1 MHDTK
6 RRQRTCRG
14 NAGIDFLK
22 VHVPTPEN
30 VNNKLISKGEH
41 NLWLGIIEHMPA
53 GMKEG

>member
-22 VHVPTPEN
+22 VHVPTPKN
-30 VNNKLISKGEH
+30 FNNKLISKGEH
-41 NLWLGIIEHMPA
+41 IWLGITEHMPA
-53 GMKEG
+53 DTKEG